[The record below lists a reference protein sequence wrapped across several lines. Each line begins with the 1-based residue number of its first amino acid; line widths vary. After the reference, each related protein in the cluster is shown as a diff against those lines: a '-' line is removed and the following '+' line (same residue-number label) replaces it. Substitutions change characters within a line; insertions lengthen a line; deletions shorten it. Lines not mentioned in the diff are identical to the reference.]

1 MKYVGGET
9 YLEKVPSN
17 VRYADLMHRM
27 SEKVNGAVTLK
38 YSPPGE
44 EVDVNNLVTCV
55 DDDHV
60 QARDS
65 PSCHFFLPTVK
76 KAAMHVEEAGSR
88 LKLHI
93 PDITGYWASSA
104 IQIMRF
110 LWAEPVLTAWKEDG
124 KNTQEVP
131 EVYPKSASQ
140 ECCFWAG
147 RGIVTLHNDSVMQG
161 CLSN

>member
-17 VRYADLMHRM
+17 MRYADLMHRM

-60 QARDS
+60 QVGHVRLCWHCQALTWHCNCS
-65 PSCHFFLPTVK
+65 PQLF
-76 KAAMHVEEAGSR
+76 
-88 LKLHI
+88 
-93 PDITGYWASSA
+93 
-104 IQIMRF
+104 
-110 LWAEPVLTAWKEDG
+110 
-124 KNTQEVP
+124 
-131 EVYPKSASQ
+131 
-140 ECCFWAG
+140 
-147 RGIVTLHNDSVMQG
+147 RG
-161 CLSN
+161 